1 VSRARSLW
9 LPFILC
15 TLIWGSTW
23 LAIKL
28 QLTQVAPSW
37 SVTYRF
43 AAAALVLALLSL
55 ASKPGRSLGVQQHIS
70 MALQGFFQFCL
81 NFMLVYESEHYIPSG
96 LLAICFALM
105 VLTNPLLA
113 RLLHGTK
120 IASATLIGGSVA
132 IIGVVLMFLPEIKQI
147 SWGDAAT
154 RGLLLGIGGMLAAS
168 VGNQFP
174 AYRALKGV
182 DARTM
187 MLWAMA
193 YGAAASA
200 LWAAYSAGAPHF
212 SFDVQYLGA
221 LAFLVLFGSCLA
233 FTLYYGMIQRHG
245 VTIAAYTGVFI
256 PVVALAWSTLFE
268 NYHWGWLNILGG
280 LVALAGTVMAQRR
293 PATPKS
299 KGF

>member
-1 VSRARSLW
+1 MSQVRSLW
-9 LPFILC
+9 LPFFVV

-28 QLTQVAPSW
+28 QLTQVAPAW

-43 AAAALVLALLSL
+43 AAAAILLALMSL
-55 ASKPGRSLGVQQHIS
+55 ASKPGRALGVQQHFM
-70 MALQGFFQFCL
+70 MALQGFFQFFL
-81 NFMLVYESEHYIPSG
+81 NFMLVYQSEHYIPSG

-113 RLLHGTK
+113 RLMHGTK
-120 IASATLIGGSVA
+120 VAPATFAGGSVA

-154 RGLLLGIGGMLAAS
+154 RGLLLCVGGVLAAS

-187 MLWAMA
+187 MLWSMA

-200 LWAAYSAGAPHF
+200 LWAGYSAGAPQF
-212 SFDVQYLGA
+212 SFDMQYLGA
-221 LAFLVLFGSCLA
+221 LGFLIVFGSCLA
-233 FTLYYGMIQRHG
+233 FTLYYGMVQRHG
-245 VTIAAYTGVFI
+245 VTIAAYTSIFI
-256 PVVALAWSTLFE
+256 PVVALAWSTFFE
-268 NYHWGWLNILGG
+268 NYHWGWANMLGG
-280 LVALAGTVMAQRR
+280 IVALSGTLIALRR
-293 PATPKS
+293 
-299 KGF
+299 